1 MFTQFHLRTL
11 TSVPSMPLAVK
22 SKDGKTF
29 TITLDS
35 GATVSF
41 MSRELCI
48 RLGLEI
54 RPNGQLATL
63 ADPNFSVKSVGEVD
77 FVVTECTSGTALL
90 RVRALVLEK
99 LAVECY
105 GGTTLHLDNHLVP
118 DLAMSIIWAHG
129 FRFAFKVPPHNR
141 QAMPPPSITPL
152 SALSLP
158 RCLLRQCPNRSLLQ
172 PQQQPHQARLSQTS
186 TQRGSQS

>member
-77 FVVTECTSGTALL
+77 FVVTECTTGKILL
-90 RVRALVLEK
+90 RMRALVMDQ
-99 LAVECY
+99 LAVDCY
-105 GGTTLHLDNHLVP
+105 GGTTFHLDNHLVP
-118 DLAMSIIWAHG
+118 DITSSLVWAHG
-129 FRFAFKVPPHNR
+129 FRACFHVAPHN
-141 QAMPPPSITPL
+141 QLALPPPSITNDPHMG
-152 SALSLP
+152 
-158 RCLLRQCPNRSLLQ
+158 QFLQ
-172 PQQQPHQARLSQTS
+172 DGNFGGFMSIFFFQAEGYCCKTN
-186 TQRGSQS
+186 GF